1 MDTYYHI
8 SKAGEGLYREKM
20 SRFLAFAIAVGDAV
34 EAREKIKEYQNE
46 YHDARHVCWAYMLGP
61 EMKDFQYNDNGEPSG
76 TAGKPILGQ
85 IRSHGVTDVLV
96 VVVRYFGGIKLGTSG
111 LTAAYREA
119 ACMALDDAGRLEM
132 HRMTEVRVE
141 VPYMNVDGVMRLI
154 KESGITVLER
164 DFNNL
169 CALRL
174 SMRSDEAESIL
185 GRMSKTEG
193 IRIELTE

>member
-1 MDTYYHI
+1 MPAT
-8 SKAGEGLYREKM
+8 SAG
-20 SRFLAFAIAVGDAV
+20 
-34 EAREKIKEYQNE
+34 
-46 YHDARHVCWAYMLGP
+46 
-61 EMKDFQYNDNGEPSG
+61 PSG
-76 TAGKPILGQ
+76 HAGQPILGQ

-119 ACMALDDAGRLEM
+119 ACMALDDAGRCEM

-164 DFNNL
+164 DFNNV

>member
-1 MDTYYHI
+1 MCLW
-8 SKAGEGLYREKM
+8 S
-20 SRFLAFAIAVGDAV
+20 
-34 EAREKIKEYQNE
+34 
-46 YHDARHVCWAYMLGP
+46 W
-61 EMKDFQYNDNGEPSG
+61 SG
-76 TAGKPILGQ
+76 T
-85 IRSHGVTDVLV
+85 S
-96 VVVRYFGGIKLGTSG
+96 
-111 LTAAYREA
+111 A
-119 ACMALDDAGRLEM
+119 ACMALDDAGRCEM

-164 DFNNL
+164 DFNNV